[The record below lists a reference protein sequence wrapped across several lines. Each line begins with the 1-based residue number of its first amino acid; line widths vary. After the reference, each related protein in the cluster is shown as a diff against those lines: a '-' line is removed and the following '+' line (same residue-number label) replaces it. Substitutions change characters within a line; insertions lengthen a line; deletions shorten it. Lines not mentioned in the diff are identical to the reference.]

1 MPIKSQKQLEIE
13 FKWVDLTRN
22 TLCDIGTR
30 QENLIEWKKSV
41 LKFEKDYANLKQETE
56 NYYREQENEK

>member
-1 MPIKSQKQLEIE
+1 MPIKSQNQLEIE